1 MSADTY
7 GKDNKPK
14 ITNMGALWPTLGAI
28 PTSSFT
34 PEESPDPGFWVPNDY
49 VVVKVALRGSDKSKG
64 VLSPWSKRE
73 AEDYY
78 EMIEWA
84 AKQPWSNGNIGT
96 NGVSYLAV
104 TQW

>member
-1 MSADTY
+1 M
-7 GKDNKPK
+7 
-14 ITNMGALWPTLGAI
+14 
-28 PTSSFT
+28 
-34 PEESPDPGFWVPNDY
+34 V
-49 VVVKVALRGSDKSKG
+49 
-64 VLSPWSKRE
+64 KRE

-104 TQW
+104 TQWWVASLNPPHLKAMIPWEGLNDMYREVAFHGGIPDTGFIVSGYKVFLRDGQIIQISKT